1 MAVSDPPEPNVPSGT
16 GGSRAI
22 VAAVLVGVGLALL
35 PAPADLPPAGLR
47 AAAIF
52 AACLMLW
59 VTEAIPIA
67 VTALLAV
74 ALQPVAGVATGPAA
88 FSAFMSPVFFFVL
101 AMFAIALAF
110 STTGLARR
118 FACWLL
124 ERAGGSTRRTVTLF
138 MAGTA
143 ALSTVVS
150 DVPCAAVFM
159 AIALGLFDRLGLRRG
174 ESAFAR
180 ALMVGI
186 PIASLIG
193 GVATPAGSSV
203 NVLGLFLLEKY
214 GQVHVTFLQWTAVG
228 LPMVAVLVPIAA
240 WAVLW
245 CHPPEMDR
253 IDGIDFNAELASLG
267 PLSRPERALLAI
279 GATMLTCWIASSWYP
294 AIDTSVVALLGAVA
308 MFLPGVGIFRSWKE
322 VESRTAWDSLLMI
335 GGVTSLGAA
344 SANSGLAKWIVDLS
358 MGGVQAWPA
367 APLIAAISLFIVLI
381 HLAVPVNPAIVAAIV
396 PPVAQLALSTGQ
408 NPALYALPV
417 VFTASCAFLLPLDAV
432 PLVTYGLGY
441 YRPIDMFRPG
451 ALVSLAWVVLMT
463 AAMLAVGPW
472 VGWL

>member
-1 MAVSDPPEPNVPSGT
+1 MPVFDPPVPNVPSGT
-16 GGSRAI
+16 GGSRAVI
-22 VAAVLVGVGLALL
+22 VALAVAVGVSLL
-35 PAPADLPPAGLR
+35 PAPDGLPPAGLR

-52 AACLMLW
+52 AACLILW

-110 STTGLARR
+110 ATTGLARR

-124 ERAGGSTRRTVTLF
+124 GRAGGSTRRTVTLF

-143 ALSTVVS
+143 TLSTVVS

-159 AIALGLFDRLGLRRG
+159 AIALGLFERLGLGR
-174 ESAFAR
+174 ESPFAR
-180 ALMVGI
+180 SLMIGI

-214 GQVHVTFLQWTAVG
+214 GQVHVSFLQWTAVG
-228 LPMVAVLVPIAA
+228 LPMVVVLVPIAA

-253 IDGIDFNAELASLG
+253 IDGVDFTAELASLG
-267 PLSRPERALLAI
+267 PLSRQERALLTI
-279 GATMLTCWIASSWYP
+279 GAAMLACWIASSWYP

-322 VESRTAWDSLLMI
+322 VESKTAWDSLLMI

-358 MGGVQAWPA
+358 MGSVQAWPA

-396 PPVAQLALSTGQ
+396 PPVAQLAISTGQ

-451 ALVSLAWVVLMT
+451 VVVSLAWVVLMT
-463 AAMLAVGPW
+463 AAMLVVGPW
-472 VGWL
+472 MGWL